1 VLMTSLCTI
10 FGAIPLL
17 LASGA
22 GAESRSTIGSVIVYG
37 VAFSLLLT
45 LYVVPVV
52 YTFVA
57 RNTQSPEYISR
68 AIERLRTKKK
78 EPVAATLT
86 GSRPE
91 RPPGGPLS
99 QEDGG

>member
-1 VLMTSLCTI
+1 MTSLCTI

-52 YTFVA
+52 YAFVA
-57 RNTQSPEYISR
+57 RNTQSPEYISK
-68 AIERLRTKKK
+68 AIERLRQVKKK

-91 RPPGGPLS
+91 RPQGEPLS